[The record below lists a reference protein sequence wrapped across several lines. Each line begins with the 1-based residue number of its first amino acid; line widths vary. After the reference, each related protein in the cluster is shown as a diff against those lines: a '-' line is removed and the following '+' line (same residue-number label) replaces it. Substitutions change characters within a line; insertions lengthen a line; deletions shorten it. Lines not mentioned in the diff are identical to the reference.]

1 MEVPVSD
8 LRNLARDP
16 AALAQWPD
24 LAKLVEIGLF
34 AAHSGQV
41 ARARALFEGLLQA
54 VPNRVSAKVGLHLTE
69 LVVNDF
75 AKAEDG
81 LREVLAGHP
90 DHAEAK
96 ALLGLCLALAG
107 RTGEAGPVLGEVM
120 AGSGPAAEL
129 ARVLTTG
136 L

>member
-1 MEVPVSD
+1 
-8 LRNLARDP
+8 LAQDP

-41 ARARALFEGLLQA
+41 SRAWTLFEGLLKA
-54 VPNRVSAKVGLHLTE
+54 APDLVSAQVGLNLTR
-69 LVVNDF
+69 LVVNNF
-75 AKAEDG
+75 QGAEVG
-81 LREVLAGHP
+81 LREVLAEYP

-96 ALLGLCLALAG
+96 ALLGLTLALAG
-107 RTGEAGPVLGEVM
+107 RTGEAGAILEELK

-136 L
+136 Q